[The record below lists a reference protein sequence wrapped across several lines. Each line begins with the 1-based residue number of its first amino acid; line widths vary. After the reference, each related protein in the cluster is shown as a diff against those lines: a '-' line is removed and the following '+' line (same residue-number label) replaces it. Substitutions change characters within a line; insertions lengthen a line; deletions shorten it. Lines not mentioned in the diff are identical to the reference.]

1 MELDE
6 LKYELK
12 NKLSGRQDKSTV
24 DLTEMLHAKTSSV
37 ISKLKR
43 SLRLEMVFA
52 IVFTLIFAYIG
63 LFNKHW
69 SLRIYFGVFSIVFT
83 VFSFIIAYLLKKTTQ
98 LTSTELSIKTNLQ
111 TLVTIL
117 NEYIKRNFQLTMGL
131 LPVCFVFSFWLGYN
145 EPTPSM
151 PGLNNTLM
159 HTFKSKAQVNIFLVI
174 YFVGLAIGLYYF
186 TKWYLKKLYG
196 NYISE
201 LKAYIA
207 ELEKD

>member
-12 NKLSGRQDKSTV
+12 NKLSGLQDKSTV
-24 DLTEMLHAKTSSV
+24 DLTLMLHSKTSSV
-37 ISKLKR
+37 VSKLKR
-43 SLRLEMVFA
+43 SLRLEMIFA

-63 LFNKHW
+63 LFNNHW
-69 SLRIYFGVFSIVFT
+69 SLRVYFGVFSIVFA

-98 LTSTELSIKTNLQ
+98 LSRAELSIKKNLQ
-111 TLVTIL
+111 TLVIIL

-151 PGLNNTLM
+151 PGLTNTLVQ
-159 HTFKSKAQVNIFLVI
+159 TFKSKARVNVFLVV

-186 TKWYLKKLYG
+186 TKWYLRKLYG
-196 NYISE
+196 NYIAQ